1 MTRTASAAAASS
13 SPGGAPSGSGTGT
26 AHGTGSGAADGGT
39 RGTPAAEDLPAAGTP
54 AVRPRLARAA
64 SAGLALVA
72 VAAAVVSGLAAADG
86 NKMIAVLPLAAVVA
100 LALAVLAMTRFASF
114 VLLLL
119 AFRSSVDLFKLSGAS
134 AGNTATNTAAAR
146 GLDPSSILAMLFLL
160 ASIMWLVSQ
169 YASGRRLRGSGLRLA
184 LVVFVSAAAISTLGS
199 DRPAASALEVLR
211 ILSVVMMFVVLE
223 QLITDRVALVRTLL
237 ATYAGM
243 VVPIAY
249 TLFGMLLGSPA
260 SEVKGSFTRI
270 TGPFS
275 QSNTFARYL
284 AFMIVFGVA
293 LYPVLNR
300 RLKVVMVGVLG
311 VSSALLVLTLT
322 RGALLAAVVGVVVVA
337 VAQRRV
343 RLLVAL
349 GLAAVVAL
357 VAVPELGAR
366 FATLGTEQAVGG
378 RPTGNS
384 LEWRLGYW
392 SEVLPLANENPV
404 TGIGLNMTQYGTD
417 AEKQPHN
424 DFVRAYVETGLFGLG
439 AYGAMHLLLLRN
451 GWLASRGAP
460 RGTLESAVGAGA
472 LGTAVCFT
480 LGSLG
485 ANVMSNVVSMW
496 YLVAFAAAASYVVRR
511 DPATGVV
518 EPVMLRS
525 RDGGAPAA
533 SGARP
538 EVAGARRD

>member
-1 MTRTASAAAASS
+1 MSRTEALPREEADPA
-13 SPGGAPSGSGTGT
+13 
-26 AHGTGSGAADGGT
+26 AADGA
-39 RGTPAAEDLPAAGTP
+39 REVARPVAAPRA
-54 AVRPRLARAA
+54 RPVLARVA
-64 SAGLALVA
+64 SLGLAAAV
-72 VAAAVVSGLAAADG
+72 VAAAVVSGLASAAGD
-86 NKMIAVLPLAAVVA
+86 KTVAVLPLAAVVA
-100 LALAVLAMTRFASF
+100 IALGVLAMTRFATF
-114 VLLLL
+114 VWLLL
-119 AFRSSVDLFKLSGAS
+119 AFRSSIDLFKLSGSS

-160 ASIMWLVSQ
+160 ASIMWLMSQ
-169 YASGRRLRGSGLRLA
+169 YASGRRLRGSGLRRA
-184 LVVFVSAAAISTLGS
+184 LVVFVAAGAISTLGS
-199 DRPAASALEVLR
+199 GRPPASALEVLR

-223 QLITDRVALVRTLL
+223 QIITDRAALVKTLV
-237 ATYAGM
+237 ATYAAM

-249 TLFGMLLGSPA
+249 TLFGMVLGSPA
-260 SEVKGSFTRI
+260 SEIKGSFTRI

-293 LYPVLNR
+293 LYPVLGK
-300 RLKVVMVGVLG
+300 RLKVAMVALIG
-311 VSSALLVLTLT
+311 VSSTLLVLTLT
-322 RGALLAAVVGVVVVA
+322 RGALVAAVVGVVAVA

-349 GLAAVVAL
+349 GIAAMVAMF
-357 VAVPELGAR
+357 AVPELGAR

-392 SEVLPLANENPV
+392 SEVLPLANQNPV
-404 TGIGLNMTQYGTD
+404 TGIGLNMTQYETD

-424 DFVRAYVETGLFGLG
+424 DFVRSYVETGLVGFG
-439 AYGAMHLLLLRN
+439 AYCAMHVLLLRN
-451 GWLASRGAP
+451 GWLATRAAR
-460 RGTLESAVGAGA
+460 RGTLENAVGAGA
-472 LGTAVCFT
+472 FGTAVCFT

-511 DPATGVV
+511 DPATGTV
-518 EPVMLRS
+518 PVSGPADRE
-525 RDGGAPAA
+525 DDEGHDPADHGTVAGTAGA
-533 SGARP
+533 
-538 EVAGARRD
+538 EVAGATKD